1 MNPVLQALTRA
12 AVDSTGAS
20 AGWVVALEGERLRAV
35 GTAGEGAGALLGSEL
50 APGAGTAGYVVSS
63 GQPMAIVPRG
73 GDPRLAEGLGAR
85 LGREPTSV
93 LCVPCLDD
101 DVVVGAIELV
111 DKAGGGPFSFDDV
124 ELVTLLAGIAGAA
137 LAAPGGEIE
146 VRPPAQ
152 ISAELAHLASAD
164 PAAYA
169 RLVMVVEALLA
180 RG

>member
-1 MNPVLQALTRA
+1 MNPVLQAITQA
-12 AVDSTGAS
+12 AVDATRAS
-20 AGWVVALEGERLRAV
+20 AGWVVALEGARLRAV
-35 GTAGEGAGALLGSEL
+35 GTAGEGTAVLLGSEL
-50 APGAGTAGYVVSS
+50 AAGAGTAGYVVSS
-63 GQPMAIVPRG
+63 GQPMAIVPRA

-85 LGREPTSV
+85 LGRGPTSV

-111 DKAGGGPFSFDDV
+111 DKAGGPFSFDDV

-137 LAAPGGEIE
+137 LATPGGEVE
-146 VRPPAQ
+146 VRPPAE
-152 ISAELAHLASAD
+152 ISAELAHLASVD